1 VKRQLP
7 LDLPHRSAL
16 DRDAFLVTPANAAAV
31 AWIDRWPGWPAPALV
46 LQGPEASGKTHLAGV
61 WRARADAGII
71 AGADLSA
78 EKVPALLGDGHCLV
92 VESAETAPEEPLLH
106 LYNGLAERGLQMLL
120 TSTEP
125 PARWRVALAD
135 LRSRLNAL
143 PVAEILPPDDRLIR
157 ALLVKLFVDR
167 QQLAVTAAL
176 IDYIGLRI
184 ERSFAA
190 AQCAVAAI
198 DAASLAAGRPITIP
212 LAQRVLQEIGA
223 MAGEREV

>member
-1 VKRQLP
+1 MKQQLP
-7 LDLPHRSAL
+7 LDLPHRTAL

-31 AWIDRWPGWPAPALV
+31 AWIDRWPNWPAPALV
-46 LQGPEASGKTHLAGV
+46 LQGPKASGKTHLAGV
-61 WRARADAGII
+61 WRARAGAGII
-71 AGADLSA
+71 AGTDLNP
-78 EKVPALLGDGHCLV
+78 EKVPDLLGQGRCLV
-92 VESAETAPEEPLLH
+92 VEAAEAAPEVPLLH
-106 LYNGLAERGLQMLL
+106 LYNGLAERGLQLLL
-120 TSTEP
+120 TSIEP
-125 PARWRVALAD
+125 PSRWGVALAD

-157 ALLVKLFVDR
+157 ALLVKLFADR

-190 AQCAVAAI
+190 AQRAVAAI

-223 MAGEREV
+223 IAGEREE

>member
-1 VKRQLP
+1 MKQQLP
-7 LDLPHRSAL
+7 LDLPHRTAL

-46 LQGPEASGKTHLAGV
+46 LQGPKASGKTHLAGV
-61 WRARADAGII
+61 WRARAGAGII
-71 AGADLSA
+71 AGADLNP
-78 EKVPALLGDGHCLV
+78 EKVPALLGDGRCLV
-92 VESAETAPEEPLLH
+92 VEAAEAAPEVPLLH
-106 LYNGLAERGLQMLL
+106 LYNGLAERGLQLLL
-120 TSTEP
+120 TSLEP
-125 PARWRVALAD
+125 PARWGVALAD

-143 PVAEILPPDDRLIR
+143 PMAEILPPDDRLIR
-157 ALLVKLFVDR
+157 ALLVKLFADR

-190 AQCAVAAI
+190 AQRAVAAI

-212 LAQRVLQEIGA
+212 LVQRVLQEIGA
-223 MAGEREV
+223 IAEERDE